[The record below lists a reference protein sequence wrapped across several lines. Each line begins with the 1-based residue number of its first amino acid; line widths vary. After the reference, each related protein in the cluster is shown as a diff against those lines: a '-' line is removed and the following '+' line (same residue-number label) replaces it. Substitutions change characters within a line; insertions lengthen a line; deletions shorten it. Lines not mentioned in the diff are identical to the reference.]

1 MGERRDEAYEA
12 VTKEQTPGFVNFIV
26 RQSVSYF
33 TVPPRAHP
41 STGSQIVVSN
51 LHRRVRSYSYHLVMC
66 GVAWTA
72 HLGAH
77 LLATISW
84 H

>member
-12 VTKEQTPGFVNFIV
+12 VTKEQTPGYVNFIV
-26 RQSVSYF
+26 E
-33 TVPPRAHP
+33 
-41 STGSQIVVSN
+41 SN